1 VVVSVEDGWCRPSRE
16 AGTLASIETR
26 KTKKD
31 LTRFRVRWQEGG
43 GRDGDWD
50 GVTFEG
56 HAEAKRFKGLVD
68 ANLNRRP
75 SNEQLLEHGFDYLLP
90 ESWLRRSEPDAVVPH
105 DGPDLGADAVPTFLE
120 YALRYIDHLDHIGGY
135 QRKRYGKPDEPRSAP
150 ALVACRSIRWS
161 GRSGGA

>member
-26 KTKKD
+26 KTKKG

-50 GVTFEG
+50 GVTLEG

-75 SNEQLLEHGFDYLLP
+75 SDEQLLEHGFDYLLP
-90 ESWLRRSEPDAVVPH
+90 AGWRERPEPEVVVPH
-105 DGPDLGADAVPTFLE
+105 DGPDRGAAVPTFVE
-120 YALRYIDHLDHIGGY
+120 YTLRYIDDLDHVGGY
-135 QRKRYGKPDEPRSAP
+135 RRKRYRET
-150 ALVACRSIRWS
+150 
-161 GRSGGA
+161 